1 MKRRNIK
8 GQISSQLSILLTKK
22 LKAELAEKADYCD
35 RQVKN
40 NLRKTLEEYHKS
52 DIYSTY
58 KPNHDS
64 GKTVEEY
71 NKSHKHQKKQ
81 PYHHT
86 KTLISSVHGVVDG
99 DTVKIE
105 IDDRTYDDGTSAKDV
120 YEWLDKGTKK
130 SEYDVYI
137 LGGKGSHT
145 PYVEYVPQPRHGYKK
160 KTLDRMDSYIKNT
173 LIPDVEKGK
182 YTRKSRKGAK

>member
-1 MKRRNIK
+1 MKSRNIK
-8 GQISSQLSILLTKK
+8 GHISSQLSILLTKK
-22 LKAELAEKADYCD
+22 LKAELTEIADYCED
-35 RQVKN
+35 KVKK
-40 NLRKTLEEYHKS
+40 NLRETLEEYHKS
-52 DIYSTY
+52 DIFASYNPT
-58 KPNHDS
+58 HES
-64 GKTVEEY
+64 GKSVKEY
-71 NKSHKHQKKQ
+71 NKKHAHQKKQ
-81 PYHHT
+81 PYHHVP
-86 KTLISSVHGVVDG
+86 TLIPSVHGVIDG
-99 DTVKIE
+99 NTIKIE

-145 PYVEYVPQPRHGYKK
+145 PYVEYVPQPPHGYKK